1 MARIIG
7 GQGKG
12 RRLKAPKGLATR
24 PTGARVRQTLFDI
37 LAPRLPG
44 CRFLDA
50 FAGAGAVGLEAL
62 SRGAARAVFVDS
74 DPEAVDAI
82 RANLALTG
90 LADRAMARLRGREFG
105 YVTQFLAAPPRTGPL
120 EVVAGAAR
128 RRGLDQAAALDAAAE
143 ALRRLNLEEALWD
156 VDCSLLSGGERQRV
170 NLAAGTVSPPR
181 LLLLDEPFSALD
193 PANREAAVDLVA
205 SLAGRAVAVLAVF
218 HDLDAMRRL
227 ASRVVLL
234 RDGRIAREGT
244 PDQMAEALR

>member
-1 MARIIG
+1 
-7 GQGKG
+7 
-12 RRLKAPKGLATR
+12 
-24 PTGARVRQTLFDI
+24 
-37 LAPRLPG
+37 
-44 CRFLDA
+44 
-50 FAGAGAVGLEAL
+50 
-62 SRGAARAVFVDS
+62 
-74 DPEAVDAI
+74 
-82 RANLALTG
+82 
-90 LADRAMARLRGREFG
+90 
-105 YVTQFLAAPPRTGPL
+105 
-120 EVVAGAAR
+120 VVAGAAR
-128 RRGLDQAAALDAAAE
+128 RRGLDRAATLDAAAE